1 MLVSDIARGALRPPH
16 ATVRW
21 LCAAAPAVPA
31 DPMSDESNIV
41 YLRGR
46 SPAGDEK
53 SPETGTGAG
62 GEGGLRPLRPKV
74 KKIRLGLI
82 LLGLSLLAGVSTV
95 FGMLMAVAADLPN
108 LENRQIYKGARN
120 SEILDVKNRRIGLIT
135 GKQNQLI
142 VPYSQIARPM
152 VSAIISI
159 EDKRFYD
166 NRGIDVRA
174 VGRAFYQDV
183 LNKQAVQGGSTIAQ
197 QFVKNALQTQ
207 QERTLF
213 QKLREAALAYH
224 LTKKWSKQK
233 ILTEYLN
240 AIYFGNGAYGV
251 ESAAR
256 TYFGT
261 QDGERVCGAPG
272 LPNCA
277 PSLRPDQAALLAG
290 VVASPARWDPVTNPI
305 ASKQRRDLVLGNM
318 LSQRYID
325 RPTYA
330 RSVLAAIP
338 SKKDIQP
345 PREASRAPYFTTWVK
360 QQVVER
366 FSAQKAFAGGL
377 KVKTT
382 LDLDLQEAAQQAVSE
397 NLQGVGPDAA
407 LVAIDNRTGGV
418 AAMVGGQ
425 QDYNEKPFN
434 LATQGQR
441 QPGSAFKPFVLAQA
455 LKEGLSRNS
464 PWESRKKEFPVP
476 RSRGKETFVVNN
488 YNDAYSGTTTLEKA
502 TAQSDNSVFAEIGI
516 KLGPKKISRLS
527 RRMGIRTRVSNNLAM
542 TLGGLKEG
550 VTPLDMAHAYQT
562 LARRGLRV
570 WGTLGAPRRGPV
582 GILSVQDKGGEE
594 ISRNRQR
601 EVRVLPGR
609 VADTETQMLEG
620 VIKSGTGTS
629 AQIDGFAAGK
639 TGTTEDYCDAWF
651 ICYNE
656 FYTVAVW
663 VGYSAKLQPMKTE
676 YGGRPVAGGTF
687 PADIWQTFMEK
698 TMAVLD
704 QRGVLEKLKKE
715 KPDRVLPNGMKAS
728 EYEAALLGPTGGG
741 GTDGDGDGLPDD
753 QTGEDGG
760 AVVPDEQGGGEEDT
774 GAGDTGD
781 GGGGGTDKGAGG
793 ETGGGDTGDG
803 GDGGGGTDS
812 GAAGDEGQ

>member
-1 MLVSDIARGALRPPH
+1 
-16 ATVRW
+16 
-21 LCAAAPAVPA
+21 
-31 DPMSDESNIV
+31 MSDESNIV
-41 YLRGR
+41 YLRGHPR
-46 SPAGDEK
+46 
-53 SPETGTGAG
+53 AG
-62 GEGGLRPLRPKV
+62 GEGPPEPPAGAAPTTGGGLRAPRPKV
-74 KKIRLGLI
+74 KKVRLGLI
-82 LLGLSLLAGVSTV
+82 LLGLTLLAGVSTM

-108 LENRQIYKGARN
+108 LENRQIYNGARN
-120 SEILDVKNRRIGLIT
+120 SEILDVRNRRIGLIT
-135 GKQNQLI
+135 GKQNQII

-152 VSAIISI
+152 ISAIISI

-166 NRGIDVRA
+166 NRGIDFRG
-174 VGRAFYQDV
+174 VGRALYQDV
-183 LNKQAVQGGSTIAQ
+183 LERDSVQGGSTIAQ

-213 QKLREAALAYH
+213 QKLREATLAYH
-224 LTKKWSKQK
+224 LTEKWSKQK

-261 QDGERVCGAPG
+261 QNGQRVCGAPG

-277 PSLRPDQAALLAG
+277 PRLRPDQAALLAG
-290 VVASPARWDPVTNPI
+290 VVASPARWDPVTDPV
-305 ASKQRRDLVLGNM
+305 AAKERRDLVLRNM
-318 LSQRYID
+318 LAQRYID

-330 RSVLAAIP
+330 RSVLEAIP

-345 PREASRAPYFTTWVK
+345 PREESQAPYFTTWVK
-360 QQVVER
+360 QQIVER

-377 KVKTT
+377 KIKTT
-382 LDLDLQEAAQQAVSE
+382 LDIDLQQAAQQAVSE

-425 QDYNEKPFN
+425 EDYNAKPFN

-441 QPGSAFKPFVLAQA
+441 QPGSAFKPFVLAEA
-455 LKEGLSRNS
+455 LKEGTSRDS
-464 PWESRKKEFPVP
+464 VWESRKKEFTVP
-476 RSRGKETFVVNN
+476 RSRGKESFVVNN
-488 YNDAYSGTTTLEKA
+488 YEDDYAGTTTLEKA
-502 TAQSDNSVFAEIGI
+502 TAQSDNSVFAEMGI
-516 KLGPKKISRLS
+516 KLGPRKISRLS
-527 RRMGIRTRVSNNLAM
+527 RRMGIRTPVSSNYAM
-542 TLGGLKEG
+542 VLGGLKEG

-570 WGTLGAPRRGPV
+570 WGTLAAPRRGPV
-582 GILSVQDKGGEE
+582 GVLSVPNEGGKE

-601 EVRVLPGR
+601 EVRVLPSK

-639 TGTTEDYCDAWF
+639 TGTTENYGDAWF
-651 ICYNE
+651 VGYNE

-663 VGYSAKLQPMKTE
+663 VGYSDRLQPMKTE

-687 PADIWQTFMEK
+687 PADIWRTFMEK
-698 TMAVLD
+698 ANAVLD
-704 QRGVLEKLKKE
+704 QRGVLDRLTRDE
-715 KPDRVLPNGMKAS
+715 PDRVLPNGVQAS
-728 EYEAALLGPTGGG
+728 EYTPEPAGGI
-741 GTDGDGDGLPDD
+741 DSDGDGLPDD

-760 AVVPDEQGGGEEDT
+760 AVVPDDQGGADESSSE
-774 GAGDTGD
+774 GD
-781 GGGGGTDKGAGG
+781 
-793 ETGGGDTGDG
+793 TGGGDTGGGSTGDGSTDESGGGGTGGGDTGGGDG
-803 GDGGGGTDS
+803 GDTGGGGTDS
-812 GAAGDEGQ
+812 GTADEGGQ